1 MINLLS
7 KNTLQLTKKIRACFC
22 VFAILVVEESSIVF
36 CIKLLI
42 VVHRTASVLYS
53 GRFTVRYTT
62 QVSEMLKD

>member
-22 VFAILVVEESSIVF
+22 FFAILVVEESSIVF

-53 GRFTVRYTT
+53 RFTVRYTT